1 MTLIPRKFKRTEVL
15 VYNPDG
21 SLLCKANYHTL
32 MDLQCQIAEQKL
44 EGVTYEW
51 EGKKGS
57 IDSKGQLSD
66 WFYGMFD
73 LDQKFFC
80 KLLHLRT
87 GKGMRDGLI
96 SDIDAM
102 VEPQTEE
109 GRDYKTAQKIVEDL
123 NTEGANITTLKS
135 AYISVIAKTLRTF

>member
-1 MTLIPRKFKRTEVL
+1 MTLIPRKFKRTEVS

-21 SLLCKANYHTL
+21 SFLCKANYHTL

-51 EGKKGS
+51 EDKKGS

-73 LDQKFFC
+73 LDQKMFA
-80 KLLHLRT
+80 KLFRLRT
-87 GKGMRDGLI
+87 EKELKQYPL
-96 SDIDAM
+96 SDLNAAIDAM
-102 VEPQTEE
+102 VEAK
-109 GRDYKTAQKIVEDL
+109 DANLLLAQEICGALNDKGADLGNVSEMIV
-123 NTEGANITTLKS
+123 KS
-135 AYISVIAKTLRTF
+135 ILDK

>member
-1 MTLIPRKFKRTEVL
+1 MTLIPRKFKRTEVS

-21 SLLCKANYHTL
+21 SFLCKASYHTL

-73 LDQKFFC
+73 LDQKMFA
-80 KLLHLRT
+80 KLFRLRT
-87 GKGMRDGLI
+87 GRDMRDGLS
-96 SDIDAM
+96 SDIEAM
-102 VEPQTEE
+102 VEAK
-109 GRDYKTAQKIVEDL
+109 DANLFLAQEIVGELNDFKGADL
-123 NTEGANITTLKS
+123 GSVSEMIVKS
-135 AYISVIAKTLRTF
+135 ILDK